1 MTPTA
6 NRIGMQWIPA
16 AEFARSDLLRDPRTL
31 GLATHGGAAPLAC
44 AAHLPQAHLLKGVIG
59 GDQQITEL
67 WRGREEA
74 MDAVVGAARCRY
86 NGEVLFGTVS
96 ANVSDAGNDAL
107 GDATYS
113 AYRALLHALYTT
125 GYPHLLRIWN
135 SIPGINVDDAGLER
149 YRRFNLHRFKAYAE
163 SKLPTE
169 TGAPAACAL
178 GSYGG
183 PLVLYC
189 LASKTPPEPIENP
202 RQTSAYHYP
211 QQYGPRAPSF
221 SRAALWRGDGEESDV
236 LFVSGTAS
244 IVGHQT
250 LHAGNVVAQA
260 HETLTNLQSVVAA
273 AVSRG
278 ARDLALLSDML
289 LKAYVR
295 RPDDQPRVHQVLAGH
310 GLDADAVLYL
320 HADICRA
327 DLLVEIE
334 AIGPVQSIKLDPGT
348 TAIGDFRSRP
358 DANSQA
364 LPENG

>member
-1 MTPTA
+1 M
-6 NRIGMQWIPA
+6 PA
-16 AEFARSDLLRDPRTL
+16 AELARSPLLHDARTL
-31 GLATHGGAAPLAC
+31 GIATHGGAAPLAS
-44 AAHLPQAHLLKGVIG
+44 ASHLPQAHLQKGVLG
-59 GDQQITEL
+59 KRAVDRDSQVVEL
-67 WRGREEA
+67 WRGRA
-74 MDAVVGAARCRY
+74 AATDTIVGTTRCRH
-86 NGEVLFGTVS
+86 NGEVLFATVS
-96 ANVSDAGNDAL
+96 AAITDGGNDAL
-107 GDATYS
+107 GEATHT
-113 AYRALLHALYTT
+113 AYRSLLDALHAT
-125 GYPHLLRIWN
+125 GYSHLLRVWN

-149 YRRFNLHRFKAYAE
+149 YRRFNLHRFKAYEE
-163 SKLPTE
+163 SKLPTA

-202 RQTSAYHYP
+202 RQTSAYRYP

-221 SRAALWRGDGEESDV
+221 SRAALWRGDGEASDV

-250 LHAGNVVAQA
+250 LHTGNVVAQT

-273 AVSRG
+273 AVSYG
-278 ARDLALLSDML
+278 ARDVAILPDLL

-295 RPDDQPRVHQVLAGH
+295 HADDQPLVRQALAGH

-327 DLLVEIE
+327 ELLVEIE
-334 AIGPVQSIKLDPGT
+334 AIGPAPSLQIKIETGDTQDSQS
-348 TAIGDFRSRP
+348 RSSTDSR
-358 DANSQA
+358 A
-364 LPENG
+364 LPETG

>member
-1 MTPTA
+1 M
-6 NRIGMQWIPA
+6 PA
-16 AEFARSDLLRDPRTL
+16 GELARSPLLHDVRTL
-31 GLATHGGAAPLAC
+31 GIATHGGAASLAF
-44 AAHLPQAHLLKGVIG
+44 ASHLPQAHLQKGVLVKG
-59 GDQQITEL
+59 AVDLDSQVVEV
-67 WRGREEA
+67 WRGSA
-74 MDAVVGAARCRY
+74 DAADVAIGTAHGRH
-86 NGEVLFGTVS
+86 NGEVMFATV
-96 ANVSDAGNDAL
+96 AAAIADDGDDAL
-107 GDATYS
+107 GAATYT
-113 AYRALLHALYTT
+113 AYRSLLDALHAT
-125 GYPHLLRIWN
+125 GYQHLLRIWN
-135 SIPGINVDDAGLER
+135 SIPGINVDDCGLER
-149 YRRFNLHRFKAYAE
+149 YRRFNMHRYKAYEE
-163 SKLPTE
+163 SKLPTA

-202 RQTSAYHYP
+202 RQTSAYRYP

-221 SRAALWRGDGEESDV
+221 SRAALWRGEGENGDV

-250 LHAGNVVAQA
+250 LHQGNVVAQA
-260 HETLTNLQSVVAA
+260 HETLTNLQSVVAT
-273 AVSRG
+273 AVSHG
-278 ARDLALLSDML
+278 ARDVALLSDML

-295 RPDDQPRVHQVLAGH
+295 HPSDQPRVHQALAGH

-334 AIGPVQSIKLDPGT
+334 AIGPAQSITLDAGT
-348 TAIGDFRSRP
+348 SVPENFRCRSAA
-358 DANSQA
+358 DSQA

>member
-1 MTPTA
+1 M
-6 NRIGMQWIPA
+6 PA
-16 AEFARSDLLRDPRTL
+16 AEFSRSPLLHDTRTL
-31 GLATHGGAAPLAC
+31 GVATHGGAVPLAY
-44 AAHLPQAHLLKGVIG
+44 ASHLPQAHLLKGVLGKGVLG
-59 GDQQITEL
+59 GDTQVVEL
-67 WRGREEA
+67 WRGRSEA
-74 MDAVVGAARCRY
+74 TDATVGSTRY
-86 NGEVLFGTVS
+86 RHNGEVLFATVS
-96 ANVSDAGNDAL
+96 VPAADDGMAL
-107 GDATYS
+107 GAATYI
-113 AYRALLHALYTT
+113 AYRSLLEALQVS
-125 GYPHLLRIWN
+125 GYPHLLRVWN
-135 SIPGINVDDAGLER
+135 SIPGINVDDGGLER
-149 YRRFNLHRFKAYAE
+149 YRRFNLNRFKAYDEA
-163 SKLPTE
+163 KCPTE

-178 GSYGG
+178 GSFGG

-250 LHAGNVVAQA
+250 LHQGNVVAQA

-273 AVSRG
+273 AVSHG
-278 ARDLALLSDML
+278 ARDVAILPDLL

-295 RPDDQPRVHQVLAGH
+295 HPEDQPLVRQVLAGH

-327 DLLVEIE
+327 ELLVEIE
-334 AIGPVQSIKLDPGT
+334 AVGPARSLQIKT
-348 TAIGDFRSRP
+348 ETADTQGSRSHSNT
-358 DANSQA
+358 DSQA